1 MNQLLSIVD
10 DKLVVDRLQVKN
22 TEGNLT
28 HAGDITVLGSAIFAA
43 NVQLAKDVEVRGTL
57 TVDTINA
64 KNIVTDQNS
73 SSTGSL
79 DFSEASEAALDG
91 KGLNFTVGD
100 TTNQFIYKEG
110 GKLWSTLN
118 VDLAPGKAFFIE
130 NLPVLTLDT
139 LGNSVT
145 KSNLRKVGTLKSL
158 EVAGA
163 AKIGEWAYFNPVH
176 QRLGINTDSPSG
188 AITIVENNVE
198 LVLSSYKVN
207 AAYVGTYNNT
217 DLELG
222 TDNTTRL
229 TLKNTGEV
237 VIGHPSYKNGIL
249 KINGRLE
256 VDEIITTS
264 TKEINESLVFTATS
278 DSDIYGT
285 GVFWNQGRTQK
296 HLSYTAGPDR
306 IWSTEIIDLSN
317 EKYYSIAGQLVLS
330 KNKLGDGVSSSRLTS
345 VGTLQSL
352 AVAGDT
358 AVKGS
363 ISVGINQTTIISDTI
378 RFNNVNDFELSA
390 SGISV
395 KDTFS
400 VICESEQEFKIDRN
414 GSIELGNEYNVN
426 RLVKVYGQLSVG
438 VKVPAGDVAF
448 TVGGPVS
455 LNGKKFIKSSS
466 KPTVGIFQKGDICWN
481 TDPKDT
487 DYIGW
492 VCVREGSP
500 GEWMRFGQIVSS

>member
-28 HAGDITVLGSAIFAA
+28 HTGDITVLGSAIFAA

-64 KNIVTDQNS
+64 KNIVTNQNS

-79 DFSEASEAALDG
+79 DFSETSEAALDG
-91 KGLNFTVGD
+91 KGLNFTVGNI
-100 TTNQFIYKEG
+100 TNQFIYKEG

-198 LVLSSYKVN
+198 LVLSSYKINV
-207 AAYVGTYNNT
+207 AYVGTYNNT

-222 TDNTTRL
+222 TDNTARV

-256 VDEIITTS
+256 VDEIITN
-264 TKEINESLVFTATS
+264 KDKAINESLIFTAT
-278 DSDIYGT
+278 DTSDIYGT
-285 GVFWNQGRTQK
+285 GIFWNQGRNQSQI
-296 HLSYTAGPDR
+296 SYAANPNR
-306 IWSTEIIDLSN
+306 IISSESFDLAD
-317 EKYYSIAGQLVLS
+317 EKYFSINGQLVLS
-330 KNKLGDGVSSSRLTS
+330 KTKLGDGVTSSKLTS
-345 VGTLQSL
+345 VGTLSALSVGGLASIKGPLVVGSASNIVINDSIRIVDDNSFKLSSNQISFKQSFAFACADEEEFKITSSGPIVVGNENNTSRL
-352 AVAGDT
+352 VNVYGNL
-358 AVKGS
+358 
-363 ISVGINQTTIISDTI
+363 SVGIKNPD
-378 RFNNVNDFELSA
+378 A
-390 SGISV
+390 
-395 KDTFS
+395 
-400 VICESEQEFKIDRN
+400 
-414 GSIELGNEYNVN
+414 
-426 RLVKVYGQLSVG
+426 
-438 VKVPAGDVAF
+438 DVAF
-448 TVGGPVS
+448 TVGGPVN
-455 LNGKKFIKSSS
+455 LNGMKFTKGDK
-466 KPTVGIFQKGDICWN
+466 KPTAGMFRKGDICWN
-481 TDPKDT
+481 TDPKAT
-487 DYIGW
+487 DFIGW
-492 VCVREGSP
+492 VCVRAGTP
-500 GEWMRFGQIVSS
+500 GDWMRFGQIASN

>member
-10 DKLVVDRLQVKN
+10 DKLVIDRLQVKN

-28 HAGDITVLGSAIFAA
+28 HAGAMTVLGSAIFAD
-43 NVQLAKDVEVRGTL
+43 NVQLAKDVVVRGTL

-64 KNIVTDQNS
+64 KNIVTEQNS

-79 DFSEASEAALDG
+79 DFTETSEAALDG
-91 KGLNFTVGD
+91 KGLNFTVGE

-118 VDLAPGKAFFIE
+118 IDLAPGKAFTIE

-145 KSNLRKVGTLKSL
+145 KSNLRKVGILKTL

-188 AITIVENNVE
+188 AVTIVENNVE

-222 TDNTTRL
+222 TDNTARVV
-229 TLKNTGEV
+229 LKNTGEV
-237 VIGHPSYKNGIL
+237 VIGHATYRNGIV

-256 VDEIITTS
+256 VDEIITTKD
-264 TKEINESLVFTATS
+264 KEINESLIFTATEEVGV
-278 DSDIYGT
+278 YGT
-285 GVFWNQGRTQK
+285 GIVWNQGRTQ
-296 HLSYTAGPDR
+296 SQFTFAAGPDR
-306 IWSTEIIDLSN
+306 FWSTENIDLSQ
-317 EKYYSIAGQLVLS
+317 EKYFSIDKQMVLS
-330 KNKLGDGVSSSRLTS
+330 KTRLGDSVSSSKLTS
-345 VGTLQSL
+345 VGELGTL
-352 AVAGDT
+352 AVNGLT
-358 AVKGS
+358 SIKGPLV
-363 ISVGINQTTIISDTI
+363 VGQHSDVVITNTI
-378 RFNNVNDFELSA
+378 RIVDSNSFKLS
-390 SGISV
+390 SDNISFKNSFALV
-395 KDTFS
+395 
-400 VICESEQEFKIDRN
+400 CEEEEEFKVTSQ
-414 GSIELGNEYNVN
+414 SIAIGNESNPAKVVN
-426 RLVKVYGQLSVG
+426 VYGHLSVG
-438 VKVPAGDVAF
+438 VKNPDTDVSF

-455 LNGKKFIKSSS
+455 IDGKKFITSNR
-466 KPTVGIFQKGDICWN
+466 KPTAGVFRKGDICWN
-481 TDPKDT
+481 TDPKAT
-487 DYIGW
+487 DFIGW

-500 GEWMRFGQIVSS
+500 GEWMAFGQIASN

>member
-28 HAGDITVLGSAIFAA
+28 HTGTMTVLGSAIFAD
-43 NVQLAKDVEVRGTL
+43 NVQLAKNVEVRGTL

-79 DFSEASEAALDG
+79 DFAEASEAALDG
-91 KGLNFTVGD
+91 KGLNFTVGN

-118 VDLAPGKAFFIE
+118 IDLAPGKAFTIE
-130 NLPVLTLDT
+130 NLPVLTSTT

-145 KSNLRKVGTLKSL
+145 SSNLRKVGTLKTL

-163 AKIGEWAYFNPVH
+163 AKIGEWAFFNPVH

-198 LVLSSYKVN
+198 LVLSSYRIN
-207 AAYVGTYNNT
+207 AAYIGTYNNT

-222 TDNTTRL
+222 TDNTARVI
-229 TLKNTGEV
+229 LKNTGEV
-237 VIGHPSYKNGIL
+237 VIGHPSYKNGIV

-256 VDEIITTS
+256 VDEIITTKDK
-264 TKEINESLVFTATS
+264 TINESLIFTAT
-278 DSDIYGT
+278 DSNSVYGT
-285 GVFWNQGRTQK
+285 GVFWNQGRTQ
-296 HLSYTAGPDR
+296 SQISFAAGPDR
-306 IWSTEIIDLSN
+306 FISSDIIDLAN
-317 EKYYSIAGQLVLS
+317 EKYFAIGGQLVIS
-330 KNKLGDGVSSSRLTS
+330 KTKLGEGITGSRLTT

-358 AVKGS
+358 AVAGS
-363 ISVGINQTTIISDTI
+363 LSIGNRIIISDNINLGTD
-378 RFNNVNDFELSA
+378 NGLKLSA
-390 SGISV
+390 TGISV
-395 KDTFS
+395 KNSF
-400 VICESEQEFKIDRN
+400 VIECDGEQEF
-414 GSIELGNEYNVN
+414 NVN
-426 RLVKVYGQLSVG
+426 RSGTIDIGNPGNTNKLVRMFGQLSIG
-438 VKVPAGDVAF
+438 VRNPDGDVAF
-448 TVGGPVS
+448 TVAGTVS
-455 LNGKKFIKSSS
+455 LNGKKFIKDSK
-466 KPTVGIFQKGDICWN
+466 KPTAGIFQKGDICWN
-481 TDPKDT
+481 TDPKAT
-487 DYIGW
+487 DFIGW
-492 VCVREGSP
+492 VCVVSGTP
-500 GEWMRFGQIVSS
+500 GEWMSFGQIASN